1 MRSTCA
7 AFSPRRRNAVSRPS
21 LANCTQTA
29 HLPWRR
35 FHSRLYLPADAGV
48 AESVDAPDLDDD
60 LSARGETGD
69 VELLKFG
76 EPCEMAIPSQAR
88 RREGV
93 ETRRAAP
100 KLRFAGYGEGI
111 VQTTNAHRAAAKV
124 VVGKKIRWA
133 LACGGSSPPARTTT
147 SEFTEQGTAQSQSW
161 HQRRSPA
168 KWPWNHG
175 PWWQKESRT
184 DFCHRKPLSNIGAT
198 SADADPMNA
207 A

>member
-1 MRSTCA
+1 M
-7 AFSPRRRNAVSRPS
+7 
-21 LANCTQTA
+21 
-29 HLPWRR
+29 
-35 FHSRLYLPADAGV
+35 
-48 AESVDAPDLDDD
+48 AESVDAPDLDDN
-60 LSARGETGD
+60 LSARRETGD

-76 EPCEMAIPSQAR
+76 EPCKMAIPSQAR

-100 KLRFAGYGEGI
+100 KLRFAGNGEGI

-161 HQRRSPA
+161 HQRRSREMALEPRA
-168 KWPWNHG
+168 MVAI
-175 PWWQKESRT
+175 
-184 DFCHRKPLSNIGAT
+184 RKPNGFLPSQT
-198 SADADPMNA
+198 TVQHRRYERRR
-207 A
+207 